1 MRMPT
6 KTVQIPTKFK
16 TINGESIL
24 GTGDISVAS
33 TGGSVESIN
42 FTTTGDADN
51 YFSLTNYKYGKLLVY
66 NGSLHESTS
75 TKKIPLRI
83 QAADSNIQIDG
94 VDIPLYGEI
103 LYAIIEIFDCSN
115 EGYWLIKVSYW
126 DNTNFKWSDQDY
138 FKITKSERYLQ
149 FVFKAGYEGSTYTVY
164 VQGFGIKE

>member
-1 MRMPT
+1 MRMST

-16 TINGESIL
+16 TINGVSIL

-33 TGGSVESIN
+33 TGGGVESIN
-42 FTTTGDADN
+42 FTTSGDTDN
-51 YFSLTNYKYGKLLVY
+51 YFDLTDYKYGKLLVY

-83 QAADSNIQIDG
+83 QVADSNILIDG

-103 LYAIIEIFDCSN
+103 LYAIIEFFDCYN
-115 EGYWLIKVSYW
+115 EGYWLIKISYW
-126 DNTNFKWSDQDY
+126 DNANVKWSEQDY
-138 FKITKSERYLQ
+138 FKLSKSEKCLQ
-149 FVFKAGYEGSTYTVY
+149 FVFKAGYQGSTYTVY

>member
-1 MRMPT
+1 MAS

-16 TINGESIL
+16 TINGVSIL

-42 FTTTGDADN
+42 FTTIGDTDN
-51 YFSLTNYKYGKLLVY
+51 YFDLTDYKYGKLLV
-66 NGSLHESTS
+66 TS

-83 QAADSNIQIDG
+83 QVADSNILIDG

-103 LYAIIEIFDCSN
+103 LYAIIEFFDCSN
-115 EGYWLIKVSYW
+115 EAYWLVKVSYW
-126 DNTNFKWSDQDY
+126 DNANVKWSEQDY
-138 FKITKSERYLQ
+138 FKLSKSEKCLQ
-149 FVFKAGYEGSTYTVY
+149 FVFKAGYQGSTYTVY